1 MIALSAAEV
10 AEATGGRLAA
20 APEVLVTG
28 PVVADSSHVEAG
40 SLFVALPGEK
50 VDGASF
56 ASGAVAD
63 GAVLVLAERELDG
76 LPVVVVPDARAAL
89 GDLARSALRGLR
101 SRHHEVHVFGIT
113 GSNGKTTTKDLLA
126 RLMAGEDE
134 AETIAPR
141 GSYNS
146 DVGLPLTVL
155 RATDAT
161 RHLVLEFGADRPG
174 DIGYLSRI
182 CEPQIAIILKVGT
195 AHIEFFGSQ
204 DAIADAKAEIMEGM
218 APGST
223 VVINADDDRVVGL
236 TPRATDRGLRV
247 VTFGRVPSA
256 DVRAEDVEL
265 DATGRASF
273 TLRVRGA
280 VAAAGEV
287 ADDVRVPV
295 RLRLVGEHHVS
306 NALAAATAAI
316 LAGRPPALVA
326 ERLEADA
333 ASPHRMA
340 VTERPDGVTV
350 IDDAYNANPESM
362 KAALR
367 TLAVM
372 AGRERRSVAVLGE
385 MRELGD
391 AATAAHLE
399 LGTLVVRLNID
410 QLIVVGQGAYQIHDR
425 AQQEGSWGEE
435 SVFAADLDAARA
447 ALDEHV
453 HPGDVVLVKA
463 SNGTGL
469 WRLGDELAAGT
480 LGVAGTLGAA
490 GATNL
495 GESTS

>member
-1 MIALSAAEV
+1 MIALTAAEV
-10 AEATGGRLAA
+10 AQATGGRLAA
-20 APEVLVTG
+20 DPQVLVTG
-28 PVVADSSHVEAG
+28 PVVADSRHVEAG

-50 VDGASF
+50 VDGATF
-56 ASGAVAD
+56 AAGAVAD
-63 GAVLVLAERELDG
+63 GAVLVLTERELDG
-76 LPVVVVPDARAAL
+76 VPSVVVPSALKAL

-101 SRHHEVHVFGIT
+101 DRHSGVHVFGIT
-113 GSNGKTTTKDLLA
+113 GSNGKTTTKDLLG
-126 RLMAGEDE
+126 RLMADEDPE
-134 AETIAPR
+134 VTIAPR

-155 RATDAT
+155 RATEAT
-161 RHLVLEFGADRPG
+161 RNFVLEFGADKPG
-174 DIGYLSRI
+174 DIGYLSSI

-218 APGST
+218 APGAT
-223 VVINADDDRVVGL
+223 VVLNADDDRVVGL
-236 TPRATDRGLRV
+236 TPRATARGLRT
-247 VTFGRVPSA
+247 VTFGRVPGA

-273 TLRVRGA
+273 TLRVRGSI
-280 VAAAGEV
+280 AAAGEV
-287 ADDVRVPV
+287 SDDVRVPV
-295 RLRLVGEHHVS
+295 RLKLVGEHHVS

-316 LAGRPPALVA
+316 LAGKSPAVVA

-367 TLAVM
+367 TLAIM

-385 MRELGD
+385 MLELGD
-391 AATAAHLE
+391 GAVAAHQE
-399 LGTLVVRLNID
+399 LGTLVVRLNVD

-425 AQQEGSWGEE
+425 AQQEGSWGSE
-435 SVFAADLDAARA
+435 SVFVTDLDGARA
-447 ALDEHV
+447 ALEEHV
-453 HPGDVVLVKA
+453 RPGDVVLVKA
-463 SNGTGL
+463 SNGAGL

-480 LGVAGTLGAA
+480 LGVSQQD
-490 GATNL
+490 ATNQQ
-495 GESTS
+495 GVSAP